1 MEVDDLIAGLPRTI
15 EGFWS
20 RRIAGAL
27 REGLG
32 PVLIFAPH
40 RHDAERLAR
49 QFAREVPLAE
59 PLSLTPEQEQLA
71 GPTLTKLLRQRVAY
85 HHSGLAYAQ
94 RAGLIE
100 PLAKAGQ
107 LRAVFATLG
116 LSAGINF
123 SLRSVLIT
131 ASHFNLG
138 PIEHE
143 IPPHDLLQMVG
154 RAGRRGLDEYG
165 FVLVSSST
173 PRLRRAAPLRL
184 KRAAPLPW
192 AFFLR
197 QLYPGAPTSPLEEQF
212 ELRDRATGDLK
223 WTATRV
229 DLLFGSNS
237 QLRALAE
244 VYAQSDA
251 GPKFVRDFVAA
262 WNKVM
267 NADRFDLN

>member
-1 MEVDDLIAGLPRTI
+1 LKSSPTERPVPLEEVEVDDLITGLPRTI
-15 EGFWS
+15 EGFRS

-71 GPTLTKLLRQRVAY
+71 GPALTKLLRNRVAY
-85 HHSGLAYAQ
+85 HHSGLAYTQ

-123 SLRSVLIT
+123 SCAPSSIT
-131 ASHFNLG
+131 CVALQSRPHRTRDPL
-138 PIEHE
+138 
-143 IPPHDLLQMVG
+143 HDLLQMVG
-154 RAGRRGLDEYG
+154 RAGRRGLDEFGY
-165 FVLVSSST
+165 VLVSSST
-173 PRLRRAAPLRL
+173 HASAVPRLCA
-184 KRAAPLPW
+184 
-192 AFFLR
+192 
-197 QLYPGAPTSPLEEQF
+197 
-212 ELRDRATGDLK
+212 
-223 WTATRV
+223 
-229 DLLFGSNS
+229 
-237 QLRALAE
+237 
-244 VYAQSDA
+244 
-251 GPKFVRDFVAA
+251 
-262 WNKVM
+262 
-267 NADRFDLN
+267 